1 MKITVDRVKCTG
13 HGICEQFAPDVF
25 EINDDG
31 DLVLLS
37 DEVAE
42 DLAGDVREAVD
53 RCPTLAL
60 RLED

>member
-1 MKITVDRVKCTG
+1 MKIMVDRVKFTG

-31 DLVLLS
+31 DLVLRC
-37 DEVAE
+37 DEVSG
-42 DLAGDVREAVD
+42 DLTGDVREAVD

-60 RLED
+60 TLKD

>member
-13 HGICEQFAPDVF
+13 HGVCEQFAPDVF

-31 DLVLLS
+31 DLVLTC
-37 DEVAE
+37 DEVSD
-42 DLAGDVREAVD
+42 DLAGGVREAVD

-60 RLED
+60 KLED